1 MKRSCTLLFL
11 LLLSC
16 IPAYAQSD
24 WRVFGGFSFNRI
36 DFLPADFSSE
46 PGRLGANDVNMY
58 GWTASVTQYTSL
70 KWLGATV
77 EVGGHYKSPT
87 LTIPADY
94 FGEGVP
100 ETDAEI
106 ENAVHTSMYSTMI
119 GPSFVYRGS
128 SSVEPF
134 AHVLLGGVYAK
145 AKLSSVGE
153 SLAAGPME
161 ASDWVFGYAVGGGA
175 DFKISKKVALR
186 GQVDW
191 ICSTFS
197 DLGNDRQDNIRISG
211 GLVLHLS
218 E

>member
-36 DFLPADFSSE
+36 DFFPADFSSE

-58 GWTASVTQYTSL
+58 GWTASVTQY
-70 KWLGATV
+70 
-77 EVGGHYKSPT
+77 KSPT
-87 LTIPADY
+87 LNIPADY

-106 ENAVHTSMYSTMI
+106 ENAAHTAMYSTMI

-153 SLAAGPME
+153 SLAAGPRE

-191 ICSTFS
+191 IGSTFS